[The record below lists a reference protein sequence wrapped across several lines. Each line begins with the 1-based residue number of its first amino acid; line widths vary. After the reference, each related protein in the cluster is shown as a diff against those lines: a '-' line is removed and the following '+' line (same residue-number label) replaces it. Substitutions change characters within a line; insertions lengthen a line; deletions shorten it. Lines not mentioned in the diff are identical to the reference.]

1 MDSSRYDIY
10 IYDHITP
17 GPKPEFSIEQRNESL
32 EKGKDSICKISL
44 PDINFGN
51 GYFCQIFYNENKYN
65 VLIINNQII
74 NREILEK
81 QDALNIKYNYNSN
94 IYLISIKN
102 KILDINSENKK
113 YNFIEINNKN
123 LFALLYVLITK
134 SPLLFMENQGCSKSL
149 IIKLLDIEMKGKI
162 SKTTFFQAL
171 PSIKITPYQGSITN
185 ISQGVL
191 EAFNLARNK
200 IAKKEKNDNLIFE
213 LNHEDNVLNG
223 YLNNKNF
230 DDGNIF
236 K

>member
-1 MDSSRYDIY
+1 MSYQ
-10 IYDHITP
+10 
-17 GPKPEFSIEQRNESL
+17 KK
-32 EKGKDSICKISL
+32 EKIQYVKFL
-44 PDINFGN
+44 YHFGN

-81 QDALNIKYNYNSN
+81 QDALNIKFNYNSN
-94 IYLISIKN
+94 TYLISIKN

-134 SPLLFMENQGCSKSL
+134 SPLLFVENQGCSKSL

-171 PSIKITPYQGSITN
+171 PSIKITPYQCSITST
-185 ISQGVL
+185 SQGIL

-213 LNHEDNVLNG
+213 VSHEDNALNG
-223 YLNNKNF
+223 YLNSKKQNLCIKCVQQYITF
-230 DDGNIF
+230 SQHFMI
-236 K
+236 

>member
-17 GPKPEFSIEQRNESL
+17 GLKPEISIEQRNELL

-51 GYFCQIFYNENKYN
+51 RYFCQIFYNENKYN

-94 IYLISIKN
+94 TYLISIKN

-123 LFALLYVLITK
+123 LFSLLYVLITK

-171 PSIKITPYQGSITN
+171 PSIKITPYQCSITST
-185 ISQGVL
+185 SQGVL

-213 LNHEDNVLNG
+213 VNHEDNVLNG

>member
-1 MDSSRYDIY
+1 
-10 IYDHITP
+10 
-17 GPKPEFSIEQRNESL
+17 
-32 EKGKDSICKISL
+32 
-44 PDINFGN
+44 
-51 GYFCQIFYNENKYN
+51 
-65 VLIINNQII
+65 
-74 NREILEK
+74 
-81 QDALNIKYNYNSN
+81 
-94 IYLISIKN
+94 
-102 KILDINSENKK
+102 
-113 YNFIEINNKN
+113 
-123 LFALLYVLITK
+123 
-134 SPLLFMENQGCSKSL
+134 MENQGCSKSL

-171 PSIKITPYQGSITN
+171 PSIKITPYQCSITST
-185 ISQGVL
+185 SQGIL